1 MEPKLVIFNS
11 TRQILATLLILS
23 LALAAFAP
31 FNAQAHNAGQS
42 YVYLTIENQSLTGR
56 IEATSL
62 DLNKALSLNLA
73 EDKSLSLEQVAEHRN
88 AITDYYQA
96 HLKFSVD
103 GQPLPME
110 FGDAS
115 LANVFFGTFVKLE
128 FTLTSPS
135 HHNQQDNS
143 PHPDKILIENNL
155 IFDAVEDHQSLVIIE
170 NHWKSGTLEN
180 ELLSSLTFV
189 DGQRTQTLNVDEG
202 SILQGLWGF
211 IQSGMHHIWI
221 GLDHILFLIALLLPS
236 VMVVKDRRWQPADD
250 LRTVLIRVVT
260 IVTAFT
266 VAHSVTLSIAALDV
280 FTLPSRVVESIIAL
294 SIGIAAIHLV
304 RPNWRTHALGVV
316 LAFGLFHGFGFAS
329 VLGEL
334 RIPEEYLVW
343 SLLGF
348 NIGVELGQLA
358 IVIVVLPVLF
368 LLRNTAFYTRIVLPW
383 GAAALI
389 LISAYWLFERVFD
402 VNIPIKAPLR
412 ALLGT

>member
-1 MEPKLVIFNS
+1 MVIFNS

>member
-1 MEPKLVIFNS
+1 MVIFNS

-31 FNAQAHNAGQS
+31 FNAQAHNTGQS

>member
-1 MEPKLVIFNS
+1 MESKLVIFNS